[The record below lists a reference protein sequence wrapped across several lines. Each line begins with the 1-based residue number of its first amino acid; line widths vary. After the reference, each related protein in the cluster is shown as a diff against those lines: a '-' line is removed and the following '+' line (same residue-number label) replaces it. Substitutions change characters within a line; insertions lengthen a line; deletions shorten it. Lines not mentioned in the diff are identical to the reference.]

1 MMNIGRRPTFNGDE
15 VVVEVHLINFA
26 DNLYDKGLQIY
37 FEKVL
42 REEIRFNS
50 PEKLREQLQKDYLE
64 TKSYFGI
71 Q

>member
-1 MMNIGRRPTFNGDE
+1 MMNIGRRPTFNGEE

-37 FEKVL
+37 FEKFL
-42 REEIRFNS
+42 REEIRFDS
-50 PEKLREQLQKDYLE
+50 SEKLREQLQKDYLE